1 MKKIDVQWSR
11 GLALCYNALVRL
23 KPSTLAATL
32 LAIIFALPCAAAK
45 RSHFASN
52 AGLDL
57 TPVVWIFCGLI
68 LIGVVCGVI
77 AAIVSA
83 AKEKRLNE
91 KADAAFKKWAAAV
104 EANGRRLP
112 IYDSGIHLK
121 KGELCYFKDS
131 TATLLE
137 PRSVR
142 SGGFGG
148 ASIRVVKGISIHSGR
163 FASESHDE
171 WRAITTGTLYVT
183 NRRIIFDGATKNR
196 EILMPDVMSVHPGFR
211 LAVVNSHK
219 LQKPVGFGTIN
230 GQIFATVVDS
240 ISEGATVS

>member
-1 MKKIDVQWSR
+1 M
-11 GLALCYNALVRL
+11 LCYNALVKVKL
-23 KPSTLAATL
+23 STLAVSM
-32 LAIIFALPCAAAK
+32 LAMFFALPCAAAR

-52 AGLDL
+52 GGPDF

-148 ASIRVVKGISIHSGR
+148 ASIRVAKGVSIHSGR

-171 WRAITTGTLYVT
+171 WREITTGALYVT

-196 EILMPDVMSVHPGFR
+196 EILMSDVMSVQPGFR
-211 LAVVNSHK
+211 TAVVNSHK
-219 LQKPVGFGTIN
+219 LQKPVGFSSIN

-240 ISEGATVS
+240 ISEESSVS